1 MDNKE
6 EETELLT
13 NFTSVGLNTMSEKE
27 RTELLIDYIQYVEDN
42 RESEGS
48 VTIWCP
54 GNMID
59 ISNELS
65 DGVDTFEVSIS
76 PKFGDIALVKNSEG
90 QYSLTDDSVFY
101 EAVELSEYI
110 FSDEYKK
117 DRVQHILD
125 NETWVED
132 VEIPSDIQGED
143 RDAWILE
150 RHEEETGESFESAQA
165 ELIDEK
171 VHDIECDVESW
182 LSFESLSDLR
192 ETLDKYQ
199 ALEGKENVSGMDFSY
214 MDLSGMDLSG
224 KDLSGCKFTKAD
236 MTGSILVNSN
246 LSGAELDYAT
256 LDGAQMQRTN
266 LDSAKL
272 YRASMV
278 EVNLEGAFM
287 SGASLVGA
295 DLKSSFIREANLIDA
310 DLENACFEGSNL
322 LVCDLTNS
330 KLENCNLND
339 TVLREANLTGASL
352 KNSELQ
358 GSDLEDANLTKA
370 NFEGAKLYGANMK
383 GVSIVET
390 NFKDVKGFKPPKPT
404 KTKKRVSEDDCSF
417 G

>member
-6 EETELLT
+6 KETELLT
-13 NFTSVGLNTMSEKE
+13 NFASAGLNIMSEKE

-65 DGVDTFEVSIS
+65 AELDTFEVSIS
-76 PKFGDIALVKNSEG
+76 PKFGDIALVKNSED

-117 DRVQHILD
+117 GRVQHIID
-125 NETWVED
+125 NESWVED
-132 VEIPSDIQGED
+132 NEIPSDMEGED
-143 RDAWILE
+143 LYDWILE
-150 RHEEETGESFESAQA
+150 KHEEETGESFESSQA
-165 ELIDEK
+165 ELIEK
-171 VHDIECDVESW
+171 KANYIECDVESW
-182 LSFESLSDLR
+182 ISFKSLSDLQ

-199 ALEGKENVSGMDFSY
+199 ALEGNEKVEGMDFSD

-246 LSGAELDYAT
+246 LSGAD
-256 LDGAQMQRTN
+256 
-266 LDSAKL
+266 
-272 YRASMV
+272 
-278 EVNLEGAFM
+278 F
-287 SGASLVGA
+287 
-295 DLKSSFIREANLIDA
+295 
-310 DLENACFEGSNL
+310 
-322 LVCDLTNS
+322 
-330 KLENCNLND
+330 
-339 TVLREANLTGASL
+339 
-352 KNSELQ
+352 
-358 GSDLEDANLTKA
+358 EDANLTEA

-390 NFKDVKGFKPPKPT
+390 NFKDVKGFKPQKPT
-404 KTKKRVSEDDCSF
+404 KTKKRVSDNDCSF